1 MKLVKVGKLE
11 MLVPK
16 STRESRRSMLKQN
29 LIDAL
34 LEKHRETPHI
44 TYEELE
50 IYAHGYL
57 RGKIKRHERGYRV
70 D

>member
-1 MKLVKVGKLE
+1 MKLVKVGNLE
-11 MLVPK
+11 MMIPK
-16 STRESRRSMLKQN
+16 KSLIQRKAEPKQN

-34 LEKHRETPHI
+34 LEKHRDTPHI

-50 IYAHGYL
+50 LYAHGYL